1 MLHGPSELINDLR
14 NQPNLSNNISNL
26 LMLVDCVKATF
37 HQGDF
42 IDSIVV
48 WVTRIG
54 NKVTKNFSDIILA
67 KFNLAK
73 HCWKFLRL
81 QQQLL
86 LLLLLLLLSS
96 LIINIYYHC
105 HYHCLI

>member
-1 MLHGPSELINDLR
+1 
-14 NQPNLSNNISNL
+14 
-26 LMLVDCVKATF
+26 MLVDCVKATF

-48 WVTRIG
+48 CVTKIG

-73 HCWKFLRL
+73 HCWKFLGL

-86 LLLLLLLLSS
+86 LLSLLLLLSS

-105 HYHCLI
+105 LI